1 MMIWRNLTV
10 IPRILSLERERSY
23 LVYVARV
30 NPFSISE
37 TFSFSAA
44 GKIIASA
51 QRGINIDIHANRFPY
66 ERAPGA
72 RSRL

>member
-10 IPRILSLERERSY
+10 IPRILSLERLY

-37 TFSFSAA
+37 TLFSFFTA